1 MSGECERWQI
11 LVGAALDGELPS
23 RRARRLEEHLASCP
37 RCAAHREAL
46 LRLREALHGS
56 FDLPL
61 PDGALGSY
69 EACVWTRVDAL
80 RGERAAAASLPGAR
94 LWARLTV
101 GAVLACALVAGGL
114 LLSRFLAGRAPTRV
128 NYVAT
133 EEEGR
138 YAIMVAGGEG
148 YSAVWL
154 LEISLEEEDETG
166 GTSI

>member
-1 MSGECERWQI
+1 MSGECERWQA
-11 LVGAALDGELPS
+11 LVGAALDGELSP
-23 RRARRLEEHLASCP
+23 RQAAGLEEHLACCP
-37 RCAAHREAL
+37 CCAAHREAL
-46 LRLREALHGS
+46 LRLREVLRGS

-61 PDGALGSY
+61 PEGALGSY

-80 RGERAAAASLPGAR
+80 RGERAAAVSLPGAR
-94 LWARLTV
+94 LWARLAL
-101 GAVLACALVAGGL
+101 GAVLACALVAGGIL
-114 LLSRFLAGRAPTRV
+114 LPRFLAGRAPTRV

-133 EEEGR
+133 EEGGR

-154 LEISLEEEDETG
+154 LEVSLEEEDETG